1 MDKKAER
8 LLCDAYRR
16 GRLAEVDENN
26 QDSAVFLIDGG
37 YADHWRTLLGYEAIR
52 LTDHGLGAARRLES
66 DY

>member
-8 LLCDAYRR
+8 LLCDACHR
-16 GRLAEVDENN
+16 GRLAEVDEHN
-26 QDSAVFLIDGG
+26 QDAAMSLIDNG
-37 YADHWRTLLGYEAIR
+37 YTDYWRTLLGHEAIR

>member
-8 LLCDAYRR
+8 LLCDAYHR

-26 QDSAVFLIDGG
+26 LDAAAFLIDGG
-37 YADHWRTLLGYEAIR
+37 YADHWRTLLGHEAIR
-52 LTDHGLGAARRLES
+52 LTDHGLGAARKLES